1 MARTL
6 ELIDETTTPPQSTG
20 HTATLRDDGQVTY
33 TGKGVQSIISKWLV
47 DHPAE
52 EVFNKMAGW
61 SNGYATLQEREQ

>member
-1 MARTL
+1 VVRTL
-6 ELIDETTTPPQSTG
+6 ELFDETVSPAKATG
-20 HTATLRDDGQVTY
+20 HTATLRDDGQVTFA
-33 TGKGVQSIISKWLV
+33 GNGVRSIISKWLV

>member
-1 MARTL
+1 MARVL
-6 ELIDETTTPPQSTG
+6 DLMDETVSPPKATG
-20 HTATLRDDGQVTY
+20 HTATLRDDGQISFV
-33 TGKGVQSIISKWLV
+33 GNGVRSIISKWLV